1 MSKFIYGTIFGIVIA
16 TVGITGVARLLDRG
30 VNVIKHEA
38 QKIDSIPVD
47 KNWKFWLN
55 CPPKRG
61 WL

>member
-47 KNWKFWLN
+47 KN
-55 CPPKRG
+55 
-61 WL
+61 